1 MTTSKF
7 VVIEHHAIKARLH
20 WDLRFKM
27 EGSENWASFA
37 VRKGIPLEPGSK
49 VLAVKTNDH
58 STEEALFTG
67 TIKDGYGAGKLT
79 KWDDGA
85 CIIHKY
91 SSSHII
97 IEFKGAKVKGLYHL
111 ISTGF
116 IDKDYKSQTYM
127 LFKGKE
133 QR

>member
-49 VLAVKTNDH
+49 VLAVRTNDH

-67 TIKDGYGAGKLT
+67 TIKDGYGAGTLS
-79 KWDDGA
+79 KWDDGS

-97 IEFKGAKVKGLYHL
+97 IDFKGSKVKGLYHL

-116 IDKDYKSQTYM
+116 IDKDYKKQTYM
-127 LFKGKE
+127 LFKGKD
-133 QR
+133 QS